1 MGFCERLEELL
12 KEENIMQKDFLA
24 ACGLGKNSF
33 SNWRKSKTGYPTLPV
48 LRSISD
54 YLGVSV
60 EYLKGETDDRGQK
73 NSPGQATEAEGAKKA
88 ILDLIDGMSDDQL
101 QKLETLIQAA
111 KNVL

>member
-12 KEENIMQKDFLA
+12 KEKNIMQKDFLA

-33 SNWRKSKTGYPTLPV
+33 SNWKNSKKGYPTAPV
-48 LRSISD
+48 LKVISD
-54 YLGVSV
+54 YLGV
-60 EYLKGETDDRGQK
+60 GETDDRTQK
-73 NSPGQATEAEGAKKA
+73 NSPGQVTEAEGAKKA

>member
-12 KEENIMQKDFLA
+12 KEKNIMQKDFLA

-33 SNWRKSKTGYPTLPV
+33 SNWKNSKKGYPTAPV
-48 LRSISD
+48 LKVISD

-60 EYLKGETDDRGQK
+60 EYLMGESDDRTQK
-73 NSPGQATEAEGAKKA
+73 NSPGQVTEAEGAKKA

>member
-12 KEENIMQKDFLA
+12 KEKNIMQKDFLA

-33 SNWRKSKTGYPTLPV
+33 SNWKNSKKGYPTAPV
-48 LRSISD
+48 LKVISD
-54 YLGVSV
+54 YLGVSA
-60 EYLKGETDDRGQK
+60 EYLMGESDDRTQK
-73 NSPGQATEAEGAKKA
+73 NSPGQMTEAEGAKKA

>member
-12 KEENIMQKDFLA
+12 KEKNIMQKDFLA

-33 SNWRKSKTGYPTLPV
+33 SNWKNSKKGYPTAPV
-48 LRSISD
+48 LKVISD

-60 EYLKGETDDRGQK
+60 EYLMGETDDRTQK